1 MRHNI
6 VDLYVAELQKQVK
19 SYEMKL
25 QRLKEAFKTTS
36 QEYREVC
43 YMLLGYKID
52 LIKSNLYRLSSMY
65 AESED
70 DYLMFRVCVRTKI
83 SFTWVEASLHHI
95 VMVNKGH
102 RRKLH
107 RFQISALDLGV
118 YSAVHS
124 RLFAWG
130 KEPPGIHWIRGF
142 IGPRAGLDVVV
153 KKVSLPY

>member
-83 SFTWVEASLHHI
+83 SFT
-95 VMVNKGH
+95 
-102 RRKLH
+102 
-107 RFQISALDLGV
+107 
-118 YSAVHS
+118 
-124 RLFAWG
+124 
-130 KEPPGIHWIRGF
+130 
-142 IGPRAGLDVVV
+142 
-153 KKVSLPY
+153 